1 MDYISNKVPPV
12 RDDRLRTCTAYGG
25 SCSNLVEKSKKGCLN
40 GVKRK
45 FAQTQGCQLNL
56 SLAIINTIR
65 DVVVIVHGPIGCGGA
80 GVAIAGVN
88 KGFKQEREQNAR
100 GLLWVNTNLGENEVI
115 SGGEANLREAILY
128 ADREFRPSAII
139 IVNSCVPAIIG
150 DDIDSV
156 VEQAQKE
163 VSAKIVPVH
172 CEGFKTKI
180 QASAYDAV
188 YHGILRN
195 LIEPLPKAER
205 HQGDELELIK
215 EKYRVSRTVN
225 VLNVSSMSRIDEYE
239 LVRLLKPFGLNLNIL
254 PCYAHPEDFRRATEA
269 ALNISICATHDDYF
283 VEHLKEK
290 YDIPYLLRTIPI
302 GVKYTNRWILDIA
315 KFFDVEAEAQRYIAE
330 ETQLLEAALAPYRP
344 LFKGK
349 RVLIGG
355 GEIRVVANAELF
367 SYLGFE
373 VVGLRAYHYDQF
385 GDEMLGEQDIIEKIP
400 FNVATGQPFEQANL
414 IQNLKP
420 DLYVG
425 HVGTNAWAAKQ
436 GIPVAPLFHQN
447 QLFLGYTGVFEFARR
462 LARILRNPSFN
473 RSLGENVELPYYKQ
487 WYEQDAF
494 SYIDDAE
501 SQVSLSEG

>member
-1 MDYISNKVPPV
+1 MDYIGNKVPPV
-12 RDDRLRTCTAYGG
+12 RDERLRTCTAYGG

-65 DVVVIVHGPIGCGGA
+65 DVVVIVHGPLGCGGA
-80 GVAIAGVN
+80 GLAIAGVN

-100 GLLWVNTNLGENEVI
+100 GLLWVNTNLGEAEVI
-115 SGGEANLREAILY
+115 GGGEANLRQAILY
-128 ADREFRPSAII
+128 ADKEFRPSAIV

-156 VEQAQKE
+156 VGQAQQE

-195 LIEPLPKAER
+195 LIEPLPEKKRYLA
-205 HQGDELELIK
+205 DELESLQ
-215 EKYRVSRTVN
+215 EKYRISRTVN

-239 LVRLLKPFGLNLNIL
+239 LVRLLKPFGLTLNIL
-254 PCYAHPEDFRRATEA
+254 PCYAHPEDFRRATQA

-290 YDIPYLLRTIPI
+290 YQIPYLLRTIPI

-315 KFFDVEAEAQRYIAE
+315 HFFGVEAAAKRYIAE
-330 ETQLLEAALAPYRP
+330 ETRLLEAALVPYRP

-349 RVLIGG
+349 QVLIGG

-385 GDEMLGEQDIIEKIP
+385 GDEMLGEQAIMEKIP

-414 IQNLKP
+414 IHKLKP

-425 HVGTNAWAAKQ
+425 HTGTNAWAAKQ
-436 GIPVAPLFHQN
+436 GIAVAPLFHQS
-447 QLFLGYTGVFEFARR
+447 QLFLGYTGVFEIARR

-473 RSLGENVELPYYKQ
+473 RNLGDHVNLPYYKH
-487 WYEQDAF
+487 WYEQDPF
-494 SYIDDAE
+494 SYIDDTDA
-501 SQVSLSEG
+501 QVSLNEG